1 MDLLNLSA
9 GEIANLI
16 SRREVSAVEIVTQ
29 SLQAIDDAR
38 DSRAFLTVAN
48 ESALFAARD
57 ADVRAANGTGG
68 LLNGVPV
75 AVKDL
80 NDVRGMPTSYGLAA
94 YRDNF
99 PEVDSAMVERLR
111 AAGAVIVGKTNTPAL
126 GALGETMNRL
136 GGDCLN
142 PWDVSRTPGGSSGG
156 SAVAVASG
164 MVPAAT
170 GTDYGG
176 SITGPAAMC
185 GIFGI
190 KPTHGRVSTWPVG
203 EGSGLLNDLGPLT
216 RTVRDAALMLQVMA
230 GSDAR
235 DPVCLREEPPSFI
248 QAVDNVK
255 TSDRPLLG
263 MRIAWSPD
271 LGHFAVDANLLEVVS
286 RALPVL
292 ESLGASVFAQEP
304 RISNPFATLM
314 AISAADTRLA
324 LRAFSPTA
332 REELFPETIAE
343 LDAYPDIPATE
354 YEVVLSQLWQIRATV
369 AEFFDRYDLM
379 VMPATAVPA
388 FPLRRPPTR
397 IGSTDVK
404 PGWTTSMPFA
414 ALWNMTGQ
422 PTASVPCGLTPEG
435 LPVGLMIVGRLGAEI
450 DVLRASAALEMAMP
464 WSTQVPRLRWSS
476 SSFENGMS
484 PFG

>member
-9 GEIANLI
+9 GEIADLV
-16 SRREVSAVEIVTQ
+16 SRREVSAVEVVTQ

-38 DSRAFLTVAN
+38 DSRAFLAVAS
-48 ESALFAARD
+48 ETAFSAAREAD
-57 ADVRAANGTGG
+57 ARAASGTGG

-80 NDVRGMPTSYGLAA
+80 SAVRGMPNSFGLAA

-99 PEVDSAMVERLR
+99 PDADSAMVERLR

-126 GALGETMNRL
+126 GTLGETMNRL
-136 GGDCLN
+136 GMDCTN
-142 PWDVSRTPGGSSGG
+142 PWDVSRTSGGSSGG
-156 SAVAVASG
+156 SAAAVACG
-164 MVPAAT
+164 MVPVAT

-190 KPTHGRVSTWPVG
+190 KPSHGRVSTWPAG

-230 GSDAR
+230 GPDPR
-235 DPVCLREEPPSFI
+235 DPMCLRQEPPFFA
-248 QAVDNVK
+248 QAVDDA
-255 TSDRPLLG
+255 TASDRPLVG
-263 MRIAWSPD
+263 IRIAWSPD
-271 LGHFAVDANLLEVVS
+271 LGHFPVDSDLIEVVS
-286 RALPVL
+286 QALSVL
-292 ESLGASVFAQEP
+292 ESLGASISADEP
-304 RISNPFATLM
+304 RISNPFTTFM
-314 AISAADTRLA
+314 PISVTDTRLA
-324 LRAFSPTA
+324 LRGFSPTA

-343 LDAYPDIPATE
+343 LDEYPDIPATE
-354 YEVVLSQLWQIRATV
+354 YVVVLSQLWQLRAAV

-388 FPLRRPPTR
+388 FPLRQPPTR
-397 IGSTDVK
+397 IGLTDVK
-404 PGWTTSMPFA
+404 PGWTTAMPFSV
-414 ALWNMTGQ
+414 LWNMTGQ
-422 PTASVPCGLTPEG
+422 PTASVPCGLTAEG
-435 LPVGLMIVGRLGAEI
+435 LPVGLMVVGRKGAEI

-464 WSTQVPRLRWSS
+464 WSTQTPRLRWSS
-476 SSFENGMS
+476 TSS
-484 PFG
+484 

>member
-1 MDLLNLSA
+1 MDLLSLSA
-9 GEIANLI
+9 GEIAGLI
-16 SRREVSAVEIVTQ
+16 SRRAVSAVEVVTK
-29 SLQAIDDAR
+29 SLQAIEDAR
-38 DSRAFLTVAN
+38 DSRAFLAVAS
-48 ESALFAARD
+48 ETALSAAHEAD
-57 ADVRAANGTGG
+57 ARAASGTGG

-80 NDVRGMPTSYGLAA
+80 SAVRGMPNSYGFAA

-99 PEVDSAMVERLR
+99 PVADSGMVERLR

-126 GALGETMNRL
+126 GTLGETMNRL
-136 GGDCLN
+136 GKDCIN
-142 PWDVSRTPGGSSGG
+142 PWDLSRTPGGSSGG
-156 SAVAVASG
+156 SAVAVACG
-164 MVPAAT
+164 MVPVAT
-170 GTDYGG
+170 GSDSAG

-190 KPTHGRVSTWPVG
+190 KPSHGRVSTWPAG

-230 GSDAR
+230 GPDPR
-235 DPVCLREEPPSFI
+235 DPVCLRQEPPFFA
-248 QAVDNVK
+248 QAVDDV
-255 TSDRPLLG
+255 TASDRPLVG

-271 LGHFAVDANLLEVVS
+271 LGHFAVDSDLIEVVS

-292 ESLGASVFAQEP
+292 ESLGASVTADEP
-304 RISNPFATLM
+304 HISNPFTTYMPLC
-314 AISAADTRLA
+314 AADTRLA
-324 LRAFSPTA
+324 LREFSPTA

-343 LDAYPDIPATE
+343 LDAYPDIPATD
-354 YEVVLSQLWQIRATV
+354 YVVVLSQLWQLRAAV
-369 AEFFDRYDLM
+369 AEFFDQYDLM

-397 IGSTDVK
+397 IGFTDVA
-404 PGWTTSMPFA
+404 PGWTSAMPFS

-422 PTASVPCGLTPEG
+422 PTASVPCGLTPAG

-464 WSTQVPRLRWSS
+464 WSTQVPRLQWSS
-476 SSFENGMS
+476 ATTNVIGIRS
-484 PFG
+484 

>member
-1 MDLLNLSA
+1 MTDLLNLSA
-9 GEIANLI
+9 GEIAGLV
-16 SRREVSAVEIVTQ
+16 SRREVSAVEVVTR
-29 SLQAIDDAR
+29 SLQAIEDGR

-48 ESALFAARD
+48 ESALSDARKAD
-57 ADVRAANGTGG
+57 ARAVAGTGG

-94 YRDNF
+94 YRDNV
-99 PEVDSAMVERLR
+99 PDADSAMVERLR

-126 GALGETMNRL
+126 GTLGETMNRL

-164 MVPAAT
+164 MVPVAT
-170 GTDYGG
+170 GTDYAG

-190 KPTHGRVSTWPVG
+190 KPTHGRVSTWPAG
-203 EGSGLLNDLGPLT
+203 ESSGLLNDLGPLT

-230 GSDAR
+230 GPDSR
-235 DPVCLREEPPSFI
+235 DPVCLRDEPPSFI
-248 QAVDNVK
+248 QAVDEVFA
-255 TSDRPLLG
+255 SDRPLAG
-263 MRIAWSPD
+263 MRIAWTPD
-271 LGHFAVDANLLEVVS
+271 LGHFPVDPTLINVVS

-292 ESLGASVFAQEP
+292 ESLGASVTAHEP
-304 RISNPFATLM
+304 RISNPFTTVM
-314 AISAADTRLA
+314 PISAADTRLA
-324 LRAFSPTA
+324 LRGFSQAA
-332 REELFPETIAE
+332 RGELFPETIAE
-343 LDAYPDIPATE
+343 LEAYPDIPATE
-354 YEVVLSQLWQIRATV
+354 YVVVLSQLWRLRAAV

-397 IGSTDVK
+397 IGTTDVK
-404 PGWTTSMPFA
+404 PGWETAMPFA

-422 PTASVPCGLTPEG
+422 PTASLPCGLTPEG
-435 LPVGLMIVGRLGAEI
+435 LPVGLMIVGRFGAEI
-450 DVLRASAALEMAMP
+450 DVLRASASLEMAMP

-476 SSFENGMS
+476 GSS
-484 PFG
+484 